1 MSKATEARATDKIIE
16 IEVSQIKA
24 TENGERTKDV
34 ATLAKSIAAVGLMVP
49 LIVQPVPDEFKNGKQ
64 IYKLVDGHRRLA
76 AVKSNKAASVRAIEI
91 DPFTTPEKMGVL
103 QLTANVHRLQ
113 LTPFQEAEAIAKLRK
128 AGRTPQ
134 EIAAD
139 LGMTPQAVARRDQLN
154 KLIPEWLNYV
164 SKIREGQ
171 SLSVAAFEMI
181 ASYEPSVQGKLL
193 SGYQKSSHVPTVE
206 DVKHELAAFDRQLK
220 SAPWKLDDALLMP
233 TAGACTTCQKRS
245 SCQSL
250 LFDGETSGKKAKPD
264 DRCLDIACWNKK
276 MEKYGKQKLEAA
288 QAKYPNL
295 VLLNTANGWDDKR
308 VVGGL
313 SRGNTVITANRW
325 SSDKGYEAAKKG
337 DKDAVPAMTINEKGL
352 GSIGYIKI
360 TKKAEPAKPTKAA
373 AKKLTPEEQA
383 KAAADE
389 LEARREGWIKDR
401 IEHGFEYGSKAPQ
414 RVQAMHAEELLLLL
428 GTLCQCSSDMDYE
441 RFENWR
447 KRDRSKA
454 IDAIWHG
461 IIEYLWLPDDW
472 FQLLTVAEHVLG
484 LDAKTLEAE
493 ALKAIPDPKP
503 KAGATVIKTAKKGK
517 K

>member
-1 MSKATEARATDKIIE
+1 MSKTTEARASDKIIE
-16 IEVSQIKA
+16 IELSQIKP

-49 LIVQPVPDEFKNGKQ
+49 LIVQPVPDEFKGGKQ

-76 AVKSNKAASVRAIEI
+76 AVKANKATTVRAIEI
-91 DPFTTPEKMGVL
+91 DPFTTPEQMGVL
-103 QLTANVHRLQ
+103 SLTANVHRLQ

-164 SKIREGQ
+164 SKIREGH

-193 SGYQKSSHVPTVE
+193 SGYQKSSDVPTVE
-206 DVKHELAAFDRQLK
+206 SVKHGLAAFDRQLK
-220 SAPWKLDDALLMP
+220 SAPWKLDDALLVP

-264 DRCLDIACWNKK
+264 DRCLDIACWNRKLTRFGQNK
-276 MEKYGKQKLEAA
+276 LKDAKEKH
-288 QAKYPNL
+288 PDL
-295 VLLNTANGWDDKR
+295 VLLKKSEGWGININR

-313 SRGNTVITANRW
+313 SRGETVVQNRFY
-325 SSDKGYEAAKKG
+325 GGENYQPAKKG
-337 DKDAVPAMTINEKGL
+337 DKDAVPAMTINERGL
-352 GSIGYIKI
+352 GSISYIKI
-360 TKKAEPAKPTKAA
+360 TKKAEPEKPTKAA

-389 LEARREGWIKDR
+389 LKARREGWIKDR

-414 RVQAMHAEELLLLL
+414 RIQAMQAEELLLLL
-428 GTLCQCSSDMDYE
+428 GTLCQCSSDMNYE
-441 RFENWR
+441 RFENWL

-472 FQLLTVAEHVLG
+472 FQQLTVAEHVLG

-503 KAGATVIKTAKKGK
+503 KAGATGTKAGK